1 VVSMATAL
9 TQPGELA
16 YFKIGSMERVEYQEA
31 LGRAYRKHG
40 VRASNPGAKQAHK
53 RYGLLAN
60 ATAEK
65 TLLPKTNQTQEQSEN
80 GHLSQPGR
88 AQGPFRPWRG
98 K

>member
-1 VVSMATAL
+1 MVSMATAL

-53 RYGLLAN
+53 RYGL
-60 ATAEK
+60 
-65 TLLPKTNQTQEQSEN
+65 
-80 GHLSQPGR
+80 
-88 AQGPFRPWRG
+88 
-98 K
+98 